1 MGFTVSSVIS
11 SARVRLLDRIG
22 IGLVSF
28 WTALGRSTLDPVGP
42 QRVPDQSSHVRGPC
56 EAGRAGPIFVTA
68 LWPWG
73 TPVHAHPA
81 SPQAAS
87 GRRSEPGQIFSTA
100 PSGTRPTIT

>member
-42 QRVPDQSSHVRGPC
+42 QRVPDQHPTCVG
-56 EAGRAGPIFVTA
+56 
-68 LWPWG
+68 
-73 TPVHAHPA
+73 HA
-81 SPQAAS
+81 
-87 GRRSEPGQIFSTA
+87 RPGERD
-100 PSGTRPTIT
+100 PSL